1 MRTLT
6 KAQKRVLDCIR
17 KLLEESGGLSPS
29 YEEIGVC
36 AGIATPSTVCVHVKN
51 LESKGFLK
59 TKFKSGRSIEI
70 IGDRHPKFE
79 SSVEIPLVGR
89 IPAGKPFEAVAI
101 HEIIAIP
108 AHMVG
113 KNETYVLKVEGDSM
127 IDDHVMDGDLVI
139 VEKRLLPRDGE
150 TVVALVRNADVTLKR
165 FRREGRMIK
174 LEPANP
180 AFKPIVLNEEEVE
193 IQGVVIGLLRKFG
206 TR

>member
-17 KLLEESGGLSPS
+17 RLLEETDGQSPS
-29 YEEIGVC
+29 YEEIAAC

-51 LESKGFLK
+51 LEKKGFLK

-70 IGDRHPKFE
+70 VGDERQYPE

-89 IPAGKPFEAVAI
+89 IPAGKPFEAVSV
-101 HEIIAIP
+101 HESIAVP
-108 AHMVG
+108 SSMVG
-113 KNETYVLKVEGDSM
+113 RKETYVLKVEGESM

-139 VEKRLLPRDGE
+139 VEKRTSPRDGE
-150 TVVALVRNADVTLKR
+150 TVVALIHGTDVTLKR
-165 FRREGRMIK
+165 FRRQGRKIR

-180 AFKPIVLNEEEVE
+180 TYKPIVLDEEDVE
-193 IQGVVIGLLRKFG
+193 IQGVVVGLLRKYG
-206 TR
+206 N